1 MKKLIIIDISNY
13 IFRAF
18 FAIRPLHAPD
28 GTPVNAVYGVL
39 SMIHNMIVKYKPT
52 HILVAKDTKEGS
64 FRKEIYV
71 EYKANRSEPP
81 DELVPQFALVDE
93 LITVLGL
100 PEIKMARYEAD
111 DVIGSVACQ
120 WKDQFDEILIA
131 SGDKDLMQFVDGP
144 IKMLDTMKEKIYS
157 REDVK
162 EKMGVYPE
170 QIVDYLSLIGDTS
183 DNIPGVPGIGPKGAQ
198 NLLEE
203 YGTLEKV
210 IENKAAIK
218 NKRCQTA
225 LNEHTDKAIIS
236 KELAKIVTD
245 LKLAFDHDQAA
256 FRLQVTPGLE
266 AFFEKVGFRSWLA
279 KLADYKF
286 TPPTDGPTI
295 VVSTKASPAAA
306 VVKAPVIESPKPE
319 RKVFKTE
326 IWTLEDLRKNIKG
339 EPVIAIT
346 HKCDDELD
354 QRKCWTGVTVATPTK
369 SGFMSLGTEEAKN
382 FVQLLEENHSLVVC
396 YQSKPLLQ
404 QAMMSD
410 IKPTFKYF
418 DVAQAHFLINPEY
431 RHDLST
437 ITEEFL
443 GFKIEEVKG
452 QADLFGGV
460 GEEELTS
467 QGAKAQAILAL
478 HEILRKQ
485 MKDFDVEKPYDT
497 LDIPLIKVLAAMELE
512 GVNLNVPFYKE
523 LESEFSKQI
532 EEIEAEVLKVSGDKV
547 NLRSPKQ
554 VGELLFEKLQLPV
567 IRKTKTGYSTDAEVL
582 NELVALNVSPIPELL
597 LRYREV
603 EKLLSTYVKALP
615 NSINPT
621 SGKIH
626 THFQPSN
633 AATGRL
639 SSDNPNLQNIPMRT
653 ENGRKLRK
661 GFVPSKGRT
670 LLSADY
676 SQVEL
681 RLLAHFSQDASM
693 LEAFHNDLDI
703 HRQTAAE
710 VFEVPLAE
718 VTKDQRNGA
727 KAINFGLMYGQTSF
741 GLSQALHISQGEA
754 KKYIT
759 SYFKKFHSVKSYLD
773 SLKELAE
780 STGYAET
787 LFGRKRNLPD
797 IKSSNRQIKAMAE
810 RVAINSPIQGTAADI
825 IKLAMINIQDLIYS
839 RGLQSRM
846 ILQVHDELIF
856 DVVPEEIEIMKV
868 LVVEQMEGAVKL
880 SVNLKVEMGIGMNWY
895 DLK

>member
-1 MKKLIIIDISNY
+1 MKKLIIIDVSNY

-39 SMIHNMIVKYKPT
+39 SMIHNMILKYKPT
-52 HILVAKDTKEGS
+52 HILIAKDTKEGS
-64 FRKEIYV
+64 FRKEIFTD
-71 EYKANRSEPP
+71 YKANRSEPP
-81 DELVPQFALVDE
+81 DELIPQFPLVDE
-93 LITVLGL
+93 LIHVLGIPEFRL
-100 PEIKMARYEAD
+100 PRYEAD
-111 DVIGSVACQ
+111 DIIGSVATQ
-120 WKDQFDEILIA
+120 WKKEFDEILIA

-144 IKMLDTMKEKIYS
+144 VKMLDTMKEKIYE

-162 EKMGVYPE
+162 DKMGVYPE
-170 QIVDYLSLIGDTS
+170 QIVDYLSLIGDSS

-198 NLLEE
+198 GILEE
-203 YGTLEKV
+203 FGSLEAV
-210 IENKAAIK
+210 LENVDKIK

-225 LNEHTDKAIIS
+225 LMEHKDKAILS

-245 LKLAFDHDQAA
+245 LNLKHTSSEAA
-256 FRLQVTPGLE
+256 YQLKVTPEVE
-266 AFFEKVGFRSWLA
+266 AFLEKVGFRSWLA
-279 KLADYKF
+279 KLADF
-286 TPPTDGPTI
+286 RVATPSAPAPSIPKTGPEAR
-295 VVSTKASPAAA
+295 S
-306 VVKAPVIESPKPE
+306 ESKSH
-319 RKVFKTE
+319 KTTV
-326 IWTLEDLRKNIKG
+326 WTLEDLKKNIAG
-339 EPVIAIT
+339 VSAIGIS
-346 HKCDDELD
+346 HICEDELN
-354 QRKCWTGVTVATPTK
+354 QAQCWRGVAIATPNSCGYLTLSK
-369 SGFMSLGTEEAKN
+369 EEAQN
-382 FVQLLEENHSLVVC
+382 VMQILQESHALIVC

-404 QAMMSD
+404 QMMVAG
-410 IKPTFKYF
+410 IQPEVKYF
-418 DVAQAHFLINPEY
+418 DVAQAHFIINPEY

-443 GFKIEEVKG
+443 NEKVVEVKG
-452 QADLFGGV
+452 QPDLFGSIS
-460 GEEELTS
+460 EEELEV
-467 QGAKAQAILAL
+467 QGKKAQLLLAL
-478 HEILRKQ
+478 HPILREK
-485 MKDFDVEKPYDT
+485 MKELEVERPYDE

-512 GVNLNVPFYKE
+512 GVHLDVAFYKN
-523 LESEFSKQI
+523 LETEFSKQI
-532 EEIEAEVLKVSGDKV
+532 EEIETEVKKIAGDKV

-582 NELVALNVSPIPELL
+582 NELAAMNVSPIPEQL

-615 NSINPT
+615 TMINPH
-621 SGKIH
+621 SHKIH
-626 THFQPSN
+626 THFQPNN

-639 SSDNPNLQNIPMRT
+639 SSDNPNLQNIPART

-661 GFVPSKGRT
+661 GFIPTKGHT

-681 RLLAHFSQDASM
+681 RLLAHFSQDKNM

-710 VFEVPLAE
+710 VFEVPLDQ
-718 VTKDQRNGA
+718 VTKEQRNGA

-741 GLSQALHISQGEA
+741 GLSQSLRIPQGEA

-759 SYFKKFHSVKSYLD
+759 AYFKKFHAVKGYLD
-773 SLKELAE
+773 GLKEKAE
-780 STGYAET
+780 KTGYAET
-787 LFGRKRNLPD
+787 MFGRKRSLPD
-797 IKSSNRQIKAMAE
+797 IKSTNRQIKAMAE

-825 IKLAMINIQDLIYS
+825 IKLAMINIQDLIQK
-839 RGLQSRM
+839 RNLKSRM

-856 DVVPEEIEIMKV
+856 DVVPEELELMKV
-868 LVVEQMEGAVKL
+868 LVVEQMEGAVSL
-880 SVNLKVEMGIGMNWY
+880 TVPLKVEMGVGNNWY

>member
-18 FAIRPLHAPD
+18 YAIRPLHAPD

-52 HILVAKDTKEGS
+52 HILIAKDTKEGS
-64 FRKEIYV
+64 FRNEIYV
-71 EYKANRSEPP
+71 EYKANRSAPP
-81 DELVPQFALVDE
+81 DDLIPQFALVDE
-93 LITVLGL
+93 LVKVLGL

-111 DVIGSVACQ
+111 DVIGSAATQ
-120 WKDQFDEILIA
+120 WKTHFDEILIA

-144 IKMLDTMKEKIYS
+144 IKMLDTMKEKIYE

-162 EKMGVYPE
+162 DKMGVYPE
-170 QIVDYLSLIGDTS
+170 QIVDYLSLIGDSS

-198 NLLEE
+198 GLLEE
-203 YGTLEKV
+203 YGTLEKI
-210 IENKAAIK
+210 IENVASIK

-225 LNEHTDKAIIS
+225 LSEHTDKAIIS
-236 KELAKIVTD
+236 KELAQIVVD
-245 LKLAFDHDQAA
+245 LKLALTEDQAA

-286 TPPTDGPTI
+286 SGPTPTASMGNKTVPAVAVTP
-295 VVSTKASPAAA
+295 VVET
-306 VVKAPVIESPKPE
+306 PKPE
-319 RKVFKTE
+319 KKTFTTE
-326 IWTLEDLRKNIKG
+326 IWSLEDLRKNIAG
-339 EPVIAIT
+339 ETVIAIA
-346 HKCDDELD
+346 HKCDDELN
-354 QRKCWTGVTVATPTK
+354 QRQCWTGVTVATPTK
-369 SGFMSLGTEEAKN
+369 SGFMSLSKEEAEN
-382 FVQLLEENHSLVVC
+382 FIQLLQENHSLVVC

-404 QAMMSD
+404 QAMMSN
-410 IKPTFKYF
+410 IAPTFKYF

-460 GEEELTS
+460 GEEELAS

-478 HEILRKQ
+478 HPVLRAK
-485 MKDFDVEKPYDT
+485 MKEFDVEKPYDD
-497 LDIPLIKVLAAMELE
+497 LDIPLIKVLAGMELE
-512 GVNLNVPFYKE
+512 GVHLNVPFYKE
-523 LESEFSKQI
+523 LEIEFTKQI
-532 EEIEAEVLKVSGDKV
+532 VEIEAEVLKVSGDKV

-554 VGELLFEKLQLPV
+554 VGELLFEKMQLPV

-582 NELVALNVSPIPELL
+582 NELVALKLSPIPELL

-615 NSINPT
+615 AIINPT
-621 SGKIH
+621 TGKIH

-639 SSDNPNLQNIPMRT
+639 SSDNPNLQNIPVRT

-661 GFVPSKGRT
+661 GFIASQGRT

-703 HRQTAAE
+703 HKQTAAE
-710 VFEVPLAE
+710 VFEVPLKD

-773 SLKELAE
+773 GLKELAE

-787 LFGRKRNLPD
+787 MFGRKRNLPD
-797 IKSSNRQIKAMAE
+797 IKSSNRQVKAMAE

-825 IKLAMINIQDLIYS
+825 IKLAMINIQDLINT

-856 DVVPEEIEIMKV
+856 DVVPEELEEMKV

-880 SVNLKVEMGIGMNWY
+880 SVSLKVEMGLGNNWY